1 MKTIHLLLSTCI
13 LLFASCSNKEKNY
26 DASGS
31 FEADEII
38 ISSEANG
45 TIKLLQIEEGQSLK
59 SGEFIGYI
67 DSIQLYLKKKQL
79 LAQIKAALSKK
90 PNIDTQ
96 IAALEE
102 QIKTSEKEQQ
112 RISKLV
118 KADAATTKQLDDI
131 NANIVVLKKQ
141 LLAQKST
148 LAIFSEGINQETA
161 PINFQIEQVNDQ
173 IRRCQIINPIKG
185 TVLAKYVS
193 ANEIA
198 AIGKPLYKIA
208 NLSVMVLRVYISG
221 NQLSQIKLN
230 QKVKVKTDDGNGGF
244 KETQG
249 QVIWINDKAEFTPK
263 TIQTKDERANLV
275 YAVKVKVNND
285 GSYKIGM
292 YGEISFQ

>member
-185 TVLAKYVS
+185 TVLTKYVS

>member
-131 NANIVVLKKQ
+131 NANIEILKKQ

-148 LAIFSEGINQETA
+148 LAISSEGINQETA
-161 PINFQIEQVNDQ
+161 PIHIQIEQINDQ
-173 IRRCQIINPIKG
+173 IKRCQIINPIKG

-208 NLSVMVLRVYISG
+208 NLSVMLLKVYISG

-244 KETQG
+244 RETQG

-285 GSYKIGM
+285 GHYKIGM